1 MLPGSRSCVRRARP
15 SCRPPTTSTTT
26 TTPAATSTPQT
37 SLGKA
42 VDAAKKAA
50 GAKTEATATATPAT
64 GTATTSAP
72 DVKAEPAAAAAIPAE
87 ALAKYPKDVARAL
100 KARKVLVLGVLS
112 EDAKPWRPLAD
123 DDRYVRNYLKHVNR
137 YDGQVFVKPVGLDKL
152 STYGTLVNDLGVT
165 QSPSVV
171 VIDRNLKGTVL
182 TGYVDR
188 VAINQVIAD
197 ARRDSISPN
206 ITDAYL
212 RKANALC
219 GHLETRSS
227 AGRTRRS
234 EVARPAVASY
244 KRRAGD
250 RLQLPPPGPAPRPA
264 GEVARAQD
272 GVAEGPQGRRGCPRR
287 LRQGQQDRTRPRTSP
302 RPALSAT
309 NDWAALQQQA
319 NKVGATS
326 CAYQPHRPRLGGPW
340 TASASPNTSPRPWGA
355 ASCFP
360 EASTATPGARS
371 AGT

>member
-1 MLPGSRSCVRRARP
+1 MPIDWLVSQISQPVRILLIGAVVFLAAWFTLLRP
-15 SCRPPTTSTTT
+15 KGETVVPPVTTSTTT

-64 GTATTSAP
+64 GTVTKSAP
-72 DVKAEPAAAAAIPAE
+72 DVKADPTAAVAIPAD

-112 EDAKPWRPLAD
+112 QDAKPWRPLAD

-206 ITDAYL
+206 IKDAYL
-212 RKANALC
+212 RKANAVC
-219 GHLETRSS
+219 GHLETRVERWSRPTIR
-227 AGRTRRS
+227 GRK
-234 EVARPAVASY
+234 AAVASQ
-244 KRRAGD
+244 KRLLAIVSSYRRQVQRLDPPAKWRGLNKAWLKGLKADEAVLAAYVKATKTNKSADIRKAKALYRKNDWTALNKRFNKAGLTD
-250 RLQLPPPGPAPRPA
+250 C
-264 GEVARAQD
+264 
-272 GVAEGPQGRRGCPRR
+272 AEY
-287 LRQGQQDRTRPRTSP
+287 RTS
-302 RPALSAT
+302 
-309 NDWAALQQQA
+309 
-319 NKVGATS
+319 
-326 CAYQPHRPRLGGPW
+326 
-340 TASASPNTSPRPWGA
+340 
-355 ASCFP
+355 
-360 EASTATPGARS
+360 
-371 AGT
+371 